1 MKAVYVTAGF
11 VIVGLGAWV
20 CVILINGMRK
30 RIETVNR
37 RRAERKR
44 RANGF

>member
-11 VIVGLGAWV
+11 AVVGLGTWV

-30 RIETVNR
+30 RIETINR
-37 RRAERKR
+37 RRAERKSR
-44 RANGF
+44 NGY

>member
-1 MKAVYVTAGF
+1 MRGVTIVAALAAVV
-11 VIVGLGAWV
+11 LGTWV

-37 RRAERKR
+37 RRKERNDR
-44 RANGF
+44 NGYH